1 MRISLPLGAPRIVLG
16 QDGRRAPGTPM
27 SDEEEEPV
35 RPRHFPAQ
43 ETPPGQEGGI
53 PPGKAGLT
61 VPEATDLLAT
71 LDMVVRPIEAEERA
85 LAENECLRE
94 LQAGPFPQIVRLRAK
109 TAAFLEQASPGDLF
123 EISRGE
129 LEILEKA
136 VACAESLG
144 RGKTAEVA
152 VAVGGGAAI
161 LALLFLA

>member
-16 QDGRRAPGTPM
+16 QDGRRAPGTPTVP
-27 SDEEEEPV
+27 DEEEPV
-35 RPRHFPAQ
+35 RPGHFPAEQ
-43 ETPPGQEGGI
+43 TPPGQDGGI

-94 LQAGPFPQIVRLRAK
+94 LQAGPFPQIVRLRAR
-109 TAAFLEQASPGDLF
+109 TAAFLEQATPGDLF

-129 LEILEKA
+129 IEVLEKA

-144 RGKTAEVA
+144 RGKTVQVA
-152 VAVGGGAAI
+152 VAIGGSAAI
-161 LALLFLA
+161 LALLLL